1 MEGLEPP
8 HLTASDPKSDVS
20 TNFTTSG
27 RKFQIPIRRFLRFEF
42 LDYSFGAANVVHFR
56 LRKCLF
62 FTKFVDHGNRC
73 AATKVQPE

>member
-1 MEGLEPP
+1 
-8 HLTASDPKSDVS
+8 
-20 TNFTTSG
+20 
-27 RKFQIPIRRFLRFEF
+27 